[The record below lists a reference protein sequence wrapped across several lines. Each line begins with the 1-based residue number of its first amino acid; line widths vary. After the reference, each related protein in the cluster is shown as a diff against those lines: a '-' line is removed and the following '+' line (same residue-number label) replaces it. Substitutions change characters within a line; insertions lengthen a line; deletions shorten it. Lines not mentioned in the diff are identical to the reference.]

1 MKCKNQEGY
10 ELLDFFCPG
19 DPQEDK
25 YLNLFDNLFNSQINV
40 KKESDWNL
48 SESDSSS
55 NEKFYDAFT
64 TL

>member
-10 ELLDFFCPG
+10 ELLDFFCPD

-40 KKESDWNL
+40 KEESDGNL
-48 SESDSSS
+48 SGSDSSS
-55 NEKFYDAFT
+55 NEEFYDAVT